1 MRQQFGILGL
11 GQCGSNIAT
20 IFEQK
25 QYTTVYL
32 NTSKEDLSAIK
43 GVHKIHIDGADGAA
57 KDRRKVLQL
66 ATESFQD
73 IIEKINSILT
83 QKYIVVVFSSS
94 GGTGSGLSTP
104 ILKYLSQIG
113 KVCIPVV
120 VLPNEKVES
129 AKACENAYNACA
141 ELMSIQ
147 GLGATF
153 LLDNANDDKF
163 VINQKFVNEFDAFI
177 NLKNSSVYG
186 NIDMAERKQILSCPG
201 ATVIGKISKTKSTAS
216 EIMHSLHNGI
226 YAKIESKIAYYLAI
240 STSNKSLDI
249 SSIATEF
256 VGVYDVFSGIS
267 DATTIAI
274 VSGLQWPMKRI
285 EKFKHK
291 FEATVQ
297 NINNTIVQ
305 QPPIIQPLQGLSFIE
320 RQTIQPTTPVNP
332 RDILLGLLN
341 AN

>member
-1 MRQQFGILGL
+1 MREQFGILGL
-11 GQCGSNIAT
+11 GQCGGNIASL
-20 IFEQK
+20 FEQK

-32 NTSKEDLSAIK
+32 NTSKEDLNAIK
-43 GVHKIHIDGADGAA
+43 GIHKIHIDGADGAA

-66 ATESFQD
+66 ATESFQG
-73 IIEKINSILT
+73 IIEKINGILT
-83 QKYIVVVFSSS
+83 QKYILVLFSSS

-104 ILKYLSQIG
+104 ILRYLSQTG
-113 KVCIPVV
+113 RVCIPVI
-120 VLPNEKVES
+120 VLPNETVES

-153 LLDNANDDKF
+153 LLDNSNEDKF
-163 VINQKFVNEFDAFI
+163 AINQKFVNDFDSFI

-201 ATVIGKISKTKSTAS
+201 VSVVGKVSKPKSTAS

-226 YAKIESKIAYYLAI
+226 YAKIESKIAYYLGI

-249 SSIATEF
+249 SSLSKEF
-256 VGVYDVFSGIS
+256 AGVYDVFSGIS
-267 DATTIAI
+267 EATTIAI

-285 EKFKHK
+285 ERFKNK
-291 FEATVQ
+291 FEETVQ
-297 NINNTIVQ
+297 NINNTIIQ
-305 QPPIIQPLQGLSFIE
+305 QPPTIQPLQSLSFARE
-320 RQTIQPTTPVNP
+320 ELKPTTPVNP

-341 AN
+341 N

>member
-1 MRQQFGILGL
+1 MREQFGILGL
-11 GQCGSNIAT
+11 GQCGGNIAT
-20 IFEQK
+20 LFEQK

-32 NTSKEDLSAIK
+32 NTSKEDLNAIK
-43 GVHKIHIDGADGAA
+43 GIHKIHIDGADGAA
-57 KDRRKVLQL
+57 KDRRKVLRL

-83 QKYIVVVFSSS
+83 QKYILVAFSSS

-104 ILKYLSQIG
+104 ILRYLSQTG

-120 VLPNEKVES
+120 ILPDEKVES

-153 LLDNANDDKF
+153 LLDNANEDKF
-163 VINQKFVNEFDAFI
+163 IINQKFVNEFDAFL

-201 ATVIGKISKTKSTAS
+201 ATVIGKLSKSKSTAS
-216 EIMHSLHNGI
+216 DIMHSLHNGI
-226 YAKIESKIAYYLAI
+226 YAKIESKIAYYLGI

-249 SSIATEF
+249 SSLSKEF
-256 VGVYDVFSGIS
+256 VGIYDVFSGIS
-267 DATTIAI
+267 EATTIII

-285 EKFKHK
+285 ESFKNK
-291 FEATVQ
+291 FEETVK
-297 NINNTIVQ
+297 NINNTINHQ
-305 QPPIIQPLQGLSFIE
+305 TPTIQPLQSLSFSRE
-320 RQTIQPTTPVNP
+320 EFKPTTTVNP
-332 RDILLGLLN
+332 RDILLGLLGN
-341 AN
+341 N

>member
-1 MRQQFGILGL
+1 MREQFGILGL
-11 GQCGSNIAT
+11 GQCGGNIAT
-20 IFEQK
+20 LFEQK

-32 NTSKEDLSAIK
+32 NTSKEDLDAVK

-66 ATESFQD
+66 ATESFQN

-83 QKYIVVVFSSS
+83 QKYILVLFSSS

-104 ILKYLSQIG
+104 ILRYLSQTG

-120 VLPNEKVES
+120 VLPDESRES
-129 AKACENAYNACA
+129 AKACENAYNSCA

-153 LLDNANDDKF
+153 LLDNSNEDKF
-163 VINQKFVNEFDAFI
+163 IINQKFVNEFDAFLNI
-177 NLKNSSVYG
+177 KNSSVYG

-201 ATVIGKISKTKSTAS
+201 VAVIGKLSKAKSIAS
-216 EIMHSLHNGI
+216 EIVHSLHNGI
-226 YAKIESKIAYYLAI
+226 YAKIESKNAYYLGI
-240 STSNKSLDI
+240 STSNRSLDI
-249 SSIATEF
+249 NSITKEF

-267 DATTIAI
+267 EATTIAI
-274 VSGLQWPMKRI
+274 VSGMQWPQKRI
-285 EKFKHK
+285 LQFKNK
-291 FEATVQ
+291 FEETVK
-297 NINNTIVQ
+297 NIPTTNFIHQ
-305 QPPIIQPLQGLSFIE
+305 LEPLQGLSFME
-320 RQTIQPTTPVNP
+320 RQTTQPATLVNP

-341 AN
+341 N

>member
-1 MRQQFGILGL
+1 MREQFGILGL
-11 GQCGSNIAT
+11 GQCGGNIASL
-20 IFEQK
+20 FEQK

-32 NTSKEDLSAIK
+32 NTSKEDLNAVK

-66 ATESFQD
+66 ATESFQT

-83 QKYIVVVFSSS
+83 QKYILVLFSSS

-104 ILKYLSQIG
+104 ILRYLSQIG

-120 VLPNEKVES
+120 VLPNETIES
-129 AKACENAYNACA
+129 AKSCENAYNACA
-141 ELMSIQ
+141 ELISIQ
-147 GLGATF
+147 GLGSTF
-153 LLDNANDDKF
+153 LLDNSNDDKF
-163 VINQKFVNEFDAFI
+163 AINQKFVNDFDSFV

-201 ATVIGKISKTKSTAS
+201 GSVIGKVSKSKSTAS
-216 EIMHSLHNGI
+216 EIMHSIHNGI
-226 YAKIESKIAYYLAI
+226 YAKIESKIAYYLGI

-249 SSIATEF
+249 SSLSKEF
-256 VGVYDVFSGIS
+256 IGVYDVFSGIS
-267 DATTIAI
+267 EATTIAI

-285 EKFKHK
+285 ERFRNK
-291 FEATVQ
+291 FEETVQ
-297 NINNTIVQ
+297 NINNTIIQ
-305 QPPIIQPLQGLSFIE
+305 QSPVIQPLQGLSFME
-320 RQTIQPTTPVNP
+320 RQTAQPTTPVNP

-341 AN
+341 N

>member
-1 MRQQFGILGL
+1 MREQFGILGL
-11 GQCGSNIAT
+11 GQCGGNIASL
-20 IFEQK
+20 FEQK

-32 NTSKEDLSAIK
+32 NTSKEDLNAIK

-57 KDRRKVLQL
+57 KDRRKVLRL
-66 ATESFQD
+66 AAESFQS

-83 QKYIVVVFSSS
+83 QRYILVLFSSS

-104 ILKYLSQIG
+104 ILRYLSQIG

-120 VLPNEKVES
+120 VLPDEMVES

-141 ELMSIQ
+141 ELISIQ

-153 LLDNANDDKF
+153 LLDNSNEDKF
-163 VINQKFVNEFDAFI
+163 AINQRFVNEFDSFV

-201 ATVIGKISKTKSTAS
+201 ASVIGKVSKPKSTAS

-226 YAKIESKIAYYLAI
+226 YAKIESKIAYYLGI

-249 SSIATEF
+249 SSLSKEF
-256 VGVYDVFSGIS
+256 VGVYDVFSGVS
-267 DATTIAI
+267 EATTIAI

-285 EKFKHK
+285 EKFRNK
-291 FEATVQ
+291 FEETVQ
-297 NINNTIVQ
+297 NINNTIIQ
-305 QPPIIQPLQGLSFIE
+305 QSPTIQPLQGMSFARE
-320 RQTIQPTTPVNP
+320 ELKPTTPLNP

-341 AN
+341 N

>member
-1 MRQQFGILGL
+1 MREQFGILGL
-11 GQCGSNIAT
+11 GQCGGNIAT
-20 IFEQK
+20 LFEQK

-66 ATESFQD
+66 ATESFQG

-83 QKYIVVVFSSS
+83 QKYILVLFSSS

-104 ILKYLSQIG
+104 ILRYLSQTG
-113 KVCIPVV
+113 KVCIPVM
-120 VLPNEKVES
+120 VLPDENIES

-141 ELMSIQ
+141 EIMSIQ

-153 LLDNANDDKF
+153 LLDNSNDDKF
-163 VINQKFVNEFDAFI
+163 VINHKFTNEFDAFI
-177 NLKNSSVYG
+177 NIKNSSVYG

-201 ATVIGKISKTKSTAS
+201 VAAIGKLSKAKSTAS
-216 EIMHSLHNGI
+216 EIVHSLHNGI
-226 YAKIESKIAYYLAI
+226 YAKIESKNAYYLGI
-240 STSNKSLDI
+240 STSNRSLDI
-249 SSIATEF
+249 NSITKEF

-267 DATTIAI
+267 EATTIAI
-274 VSGLQWPMKRI
+274 VSGMQWPQKRI
-285 EKFKHK
+285 LQFKNK
-291 FEATVQ
+291 FEETVK
-297 NINNTIVQ
+297 NIPTTNFIHQ
-305 QPPIIQPLQGLSFIE
+305 LEPLQGLSFME
-320 RQTIQPTTPVNP
+320 RQTIQPNIPVNP

-341 AN
+341 N

>member
-1 MRQQFGILGL
+1 MREQFGILGL
-11 GQCGSNIAT
+11 GQCGGNIASL
-20 IFEQK
+20 FEQK

-32 NTSKEDLSAIK
+32 NTSKEDLNAIK

-66 ATESFQD
+66 ATDSFQS

-83 QKYIVVVFSSS
+83 QKYILVLFSSS

-104 ILKYLSQIG
+104 ILRYLSQIG

-120 VLPNEKVES
+120 VLPDETVES

-153 LLDNANDDKF
+153 LLDNSNEDKF
-163 VINQKFVNEFDAFI
+163 AINQKFVNEFDAFL
-177 NLKNSSVYG
+177 NLKGSSVYG

-201 ATVIGKISKTKSTAS
+201 VSVISKVSKPKSTAS

-226 YAKIESKIAYYLAI
+226 YAKIESKIAYYLGI

-249 SSIATEF
+249 SSLSKEF

-267 DATTIAI
+267 EATTIAI

-285 EKFKHK
+285 ERFRNK
-291 FEATVQ
+291 FEETVQ
-297 NINNTIVQ
+297 NINNTIIQ
-305 QPPIIQPLQGLSFIE
+305 QPPAIQPLQSLSFARE
-320 RQTIQPTTPVNP
+320 ESKPTTPINP
-332 RDILLGLLN
+332 RDILLSLLG
-341 AN
+341 

>member
-1 MRQQFGILGL
+1 MREQFGILGL
-11 GQCGSNIAT
+11 GQCGSNIASLC
-20 IFEQK
+20 EQK

-32 NTSKEDLSAIK
+32 NTSTEDLNTVK

-83 QKYIVVVFSSS
+83 QKYILVLCSSS

-104 ILKYLSQIG
+104 ILRYLSQTG

-120 VLPNEKVES
+120 VLPDETVES
-129 AKACENAYNACA
+129 AKACENAYNTCA

-163 VINQKFVNEFDAFI
+163 AINQKFVNEFDAFI

-201 ATVIGKISKTKSTAS
+201 VTVIGKLSKAKSTAP
-216 EIMHSLHNGI
+216 EIVHSLHNGI
-226 YAKIESKIAYYLAI
+226 YAKIESKNAYYLGI
-240 STSNKSLDI
+240 STSNRSLDI
-249 SSIATEF
+249 NSITKEF
-256 VGVYDVFSGIS
+256 VGIYDVFSGIS
-267 DATTIAI
+267 EATTIVIA
-274 VSGLQWPMKRI
+274 SGLQWPMKRL
-285 EKFKHK
+285 EKFKNK
-291 FEATVQ
+291 FEETVQ
-297 NINNTIVQ
+297 NINNTIIHQ
-305 QPPIIQPLQGLSFIE
+305 SPTIQPLKGLSFME
-320 RQTIQPTTPVNP
+320 RQMTQPTTPVNP

-341 AN
+341 N